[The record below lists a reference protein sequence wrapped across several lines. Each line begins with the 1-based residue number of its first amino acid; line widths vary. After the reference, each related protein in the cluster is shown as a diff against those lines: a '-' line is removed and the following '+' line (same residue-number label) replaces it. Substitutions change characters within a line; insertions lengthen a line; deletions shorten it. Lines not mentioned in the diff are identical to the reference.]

1 MATAEK
7 RKRSILSVEDDP
19 HASRLIR
26 AILEA
31 DGHTVFTESTSQGAM
46 KALAQVHPSIIL
58 LDVNLGEESGYDLCH
73 HIKVSYPDR
82 DTLFVFLTGNK
93 MPADIAMARKLGA
106 DYFIIKPFTPE
117 TLLSGIDRAFVGRR
131 IKNQAGR

>member
-1 MATAEK
+1 MATSGK

-58 LDVNLGEESGYDLCH
+58 LDVNVMTVEKQTVTSWNLITSVEIRCS
-73 HIKVSYPDR
+73 V
-82 DTLFVFLTGNK
+82 
-93 MPADIAMARKLGA
+93 
-106 DYFIIKPFTPE
+106 
-117 TLLSGIDRAFVGRR
+117 
-131 IKNQAGR
+131 